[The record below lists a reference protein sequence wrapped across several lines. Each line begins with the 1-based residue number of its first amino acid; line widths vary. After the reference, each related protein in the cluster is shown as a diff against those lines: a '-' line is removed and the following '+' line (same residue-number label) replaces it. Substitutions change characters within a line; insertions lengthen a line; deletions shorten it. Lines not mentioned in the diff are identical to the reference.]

1 MSFVGIVNEQEF
13 YSQHFLDEVFMTS
26 DAVKAA
32 VKAYED
38 RETESKGDDGKA
50 VYRAPWRVLASKARE
65 SRLMLQS
72 LAETADPEE
81 RYRAER
87 EFIRGM
93 LRLFDLPADC
103 TDPYFVTDSLELP
116 LIGETHELRT
126 PLTLLQT
133 QLELFPD
140 EHPVSLIFRFLR
152 QRLWGVSNREKKAK
166 PGRMPALIPIRSSFV
181 LPMSSVVL
189 PVHSPGRENT
199 LNTAIGRHFWKSSL
213 SRQGRRAG

>member
-87 EFIRGM
+87 EFICGL

-116 LIGETHELRT
+116 LIGEKRT
-126 PLTLLQT
+126 ADGKPYLQVFAAT
-133 QLELFPD
+133 
-140 EHPVSLIFRFLR
+140 
-152 QRLWGVSNREKKAK
+152 
-166 PGRMPALIPIRSSFV
+166 AL
-181 LPMSSVVL
+181 
-189 PVHSPGRENT
+189 G
-199 LNTAIGRHFWKSSL
+199 GC
-213 SRQGRRAG
+213 